1 LVQPFIVTE
10 LGSPANGLLE
20 EVLVDRGARVTKG
33 MVVAKLRSDLE
44 RASLDLAKA
53 RSESTALIKL
63 ARERVSL
70 LRKETSRN
78 SELHSRH
85 ITATALLDKSMSE
98 LEQAIS
104 QLNQAETEQALA
116 VLEMRRATVI
126 LEQRSII
133 SPIDGFVVRR
143 LMAPG
148 EHVYE
153 QAKILKLAQ
162 IDPLFVE
169 VNMPI
174 ATFPFIKEG
183 MKAEV
188 RPSQPVDSVL
198 TATVSV
204 IDKVLDA
211 ASDTFGVRLVLPNPT
226 MQLPAGVK
234 LHRDVPCPGEVKA
247 SVEWVWTGRGR
258 LQAPKS
264 EVSAKRLEQPFL
276 IEFASAV
283 QSGSSCSKP
292 SAPSTRRRGRQATC
306 G

>member
-1 LVQPFIVTE
+1 MVRARLVVANIFLTAMLGPGFAAEPTNELLLSQAHDCLVQPFIVTE

-226 MQLPAGVK
+226 MQLPAGVNCT
-234 LHRDVPCPGEVKA
+234 VTFP
-247 SVEWVWTGRGR
+247 
-258 LQAPKS
+258 AP
-264 EVSAKRLEQPFL
+264 AK
-276 IEFASAV
+276 
-283 QSGSSCSKP
+283 
-292 SAPSTRRRGRQATC
+292 
-306 G
+306 

>member
-1 LVQPFIVTE
+1 MVRARLIVSSIFLTAMLGRVSAAEPADDALLSQAHDCLVQPFIVTE

-44 RASLDLAKA
+44 RAFLDLAKA

-78 SELHSRH
+78 SELHSRQFA
-85 ITATALLDKSMSE
+85 ATAQLDKSMSE

-104 QLNQAETEQALA
+104 QLNQAETDQALA
-116 VLEMRRATVI
+116 VLEMRRAAV
-126 LEQRSII
+126 LLDQRSII

-174 ATFPFIKEG
+174 AAFPFIEEG

-188 RPSQPVDSVL
+188 RPSQPVGSVL
-198 TATVSV
+198 TATVLV

-226 MQLPAGVK
+226 MQLPAGVNCT
-234 LHRDVPCPGEVKA
+234 VTFP
-247 SVEWVWTGRGR
+247 
-258 LQAPKS
+258 AP
-264 EVSAKRLEQPFL
+264 AK
-276 IEFASAV
+276 
-283 QSGSSCSKP
+283 
-292 SAPSTRRRGRQATC
+292 
-306 G
+306 

>member
-1 LVQPFIVTE
+1 MATARLITAGILFTAIFGHHLAAEPSGEALLSQAHDCLVQPFIVSE

-20 EVLVDRGARVTKG
+20 EMLVDRGERVTKG

-44 RASLDLAKA
+44 QASFNLAKA
-53 RSESTALIKL
+53 RAESTALIQL

-70 LRKETSRN
+70 LKKETSRN
-78 SELHSRH
+78 TELHNKQF
-85 ITATALLDKSMSE
+85 TATAQLDKSMSE
-98 LEQAIS
+98 LQQAIS
-104 QLNQAETEQALA
+104 QLNQAETDQALA
-116 VLEMRRATVI
+116 VLEMRRAAVI
-126 LEQRSII
+126 LDQRSII

-174 ATFPFIKEG
+174 AAFLFIKEG
-183 MKAEV
+183 MQAEV

-198 TATVSV
+198 TATVLV

-226 MQLPAGVK
+226 MQLPAGVNCT
-234 LHRDVPCPGEVKA
+234 VTFP
-247 SVEWVWTGRGR
+247 
-258 LQAPKS
+258 AP
-264 EVSAKRLEQPFL
+264 AK
-276 IEFASAV
+276 
-283 QSGSSCSKP
+283 
-292 SAPSTRRRGRQATC
+292 
-306 G
+306 

>member
-1 LVQPFIVTE
+1 MVRARLVVSSIFLTAMLGPVLAAEPTDEAHLTQAHDCLVQPFVVTE
-10 LGSPANGLLE
+10 LGSSANGLLE
-20 EVLVDRGARVTKG
+20 EVLVDRGERVTKG

-70 LRKETSRN
+70 LRKETNRN
-78 SELHSRH
+78 TELHSRQFA
-85 ITATALLDKSMSE
+85 ATAQLDKSMSE

-104 QLNQAETEQALA
+104 QLNQAETDQALA
-116 VLEMRRATVI
+116 VLEMRRAAV
-126 LEQRSII
+126 LLDQRSII

-174 ATFPFIKEG
+174 AAFPFIKEG

-188 RPSQPVDSVL
+188 RPSQPVGSVL
-198 TATVSV
+198 NATVSV
-204 IDKVLDA
+204 IDRVLDA
-211 ASDTFGVRLVLPNPT
+211 ASDTFGVRLILPNPT
-226 MQLPAGVK
+226 MQLPAGVNCT
-234 LHRDVPCPGEVKA
+234 VTFPA
-247 SVEWVWTGRGR
+247 SD
-258 LQAPKS
+258 K
-264 EVSAKRLEQPFL
+264 
-276 IEFASAV
+276 
-283 QSGSSCSKP
+283 
-292 SAPSTRRRGRQATC
+292 
-306 G
+306 

>member
-1 LVQPFIVTE
+1 MVRARLITAGILFTAILGRPLAAEPTGEALLSQAHDCLVQPFIVSE

-20 EVLVDRGARVTKG
+20 EMLVDRGQRITKG

-44 RASLDLAKA
+44 QASFDLAKA
-53 RSESTALIKL
+53 RAESTALIQL

-78 SELHSRH
+78 TELHNKQFA
-85 ITATALLDKSMSE
+85 ATALLDKSMSE
-98 LEQAIS
+98 LQQAIS
-104 QLNQAETEQALA
+104 QLTQAETDQALA
-116 VLEMRRATVI
+116 VLEMRRAAV
-126 LEQRSII
+126 LLDQRSIL

-153 QAKILKLAQ
+153 QAKILKVAQ

-169 VNMPI
+169 VNVPI
-174 ATFPFIKEG
+174 AAFPFIKEG

-188 RPSQPVDSVL
+188 RPSQPVGRVL
-198 TATVSV
+198 AATVSV

-226 MQLPAGVK
+226 MELPAGVNCT
-234 LHRDVPCPGEVKA
+234 VTFPA
-247 SVEWVWTGRGR
+247 
-258 LQAPKS
+258 A
-264 EVSAKRLEQPFL
+264 AK
-276 IEFASAV
+276 
-283 QSGSSCSKP
+283 
-292 SAPSTRRRGRQATC
+292 
-306 G
+306 